1 MNDTNNK
8 VHQSSDTER
17 SWTIACI
24 DGSHYNSAVCDYA
37 VWLSQRLNSPFKALH
52 AIEHSGAIA
61 VRDLTGAI
69 GLGAQEHLLAELTD
83 LEQQRNRLELQK
95 GRQMLDTVKQRA
107 ELAGLPK
114 PVTVQRHGTLIE
126 SLIELE
132 HDARVVVLG
141 IRGEVHD
148 ADTEHLGTHL
158 ESLVRSIA
166 RPIFVVNR
174 EFSAP
179 TAAMLAYDGSPCSL
193 KALQMVGSSPLFE
206 HIPIH
211 LVHVSKDP
219 ASAQELVLAAKIQL
233 EQANRQVFSEIL
245 QGDPAEALCQYQASH
260 GIDLTVMGAFSHNRL
275 RELVFGSFTMKMLLS
290 TRQPLLLL
298 R

>member
-1 MNDTNNK
+1 MNDTSSTE
-8 VHQSSDTER
+8 HQASSTER

-24 DGSHYNSAVCDYA
+24 DGSRFNSAVCDYA
-37 VWLSQRLNSPFKALH
+37 FWLSQRLNSPFKALH
-52 AIEHSGAIA
+52 AIEHSGAVA
-61 VRDLTGAI
+61 VTDLTGAI

-83 LEQQRNRLELQK
+83 LEQQRNRLEIQK

-107 ELAGLPK
+107 ELAGLPN

-126 SLIELE
+126 SLVELE
-132 HDARVVVLG
+132 TAARVVVLG
-141 IRGEVHD
+141 IRGEAHE
-148 ADTEHLGTHL
+148 ADNLHLGAHL
-158 ESLVRSIA
+158 EALVRSIA

-179 TAAMLAYDGSPCSL
+179 TAAMLAYDGSPGSI
-193 KALQMVGSSPLFE
+193 KALEMVGSSPLFE

-211 LVHVSKDP
+211 LVHVTKDP
-219 ASAQELVLAAKIQL
+219 VAAEGLVQAAKLKL

-245 QGDPAEALCQYQASH
+245 TGEPAEALCQYQARH
-260 GIDLTVMGAFSHNRL
+260 GTDLTVMGAFSHNRL
-275 RELVFGSFTMKMLLS
+275 RELVFGSFTMKMMLNS
-290 TRQPLLLL
+290 QQPLLLL